1 MSCPTHPIKSVAR
14 NANVCANRYEQLT
27 LRAASLREE
36 LHTEIEK
43 ILNDVIKFKIHVQTG
58 LEGYEQFVDEEVSG
72 EYEDL
77 QREQDAEEAA
87 ALMEEQKLRGDEEV
101 VGEEEVMAGAE
112 MDVDEE

>member
-1 MSCPTHPIKSVAR
+1 MEEG
-14 NANVCANRYEQLT
+14 ANNRVRYEQLT

-77 QREQDAEEAA
+77 QREQDAEDAA
-87 ALMEEQKLRGDEEV
+87 ALQQQQE
-101 VGEEEVMAGAE
+101 AGLEPDMQTDAE
-112 MDVDEE
+112 MDVDE

>member
-1 MSCPTHPIKSVAR
+1 
-14 NANVCANRYEQLT
+14 
-27 LRAASLREE
+27 LREE

-77 QREQDAEEAA
+77 QREQDAEEQA
-87 ALMEEQKLRGDEEV
+87 ALQQAQLESGVDVGDVEAET
-101 VGEEEVMAGAE
+101 AAE
-112 MDVDEE
+112 MDLDQ